1 MWYRI
6 FGCLVT
12 LAILVAPLATDAQPT
27 GHSRRIGWL
36 RPAGRPSGAAFEAFL
51 HSLRDMGYVEGQ
63 NLIIKL
69 RQGEGKTALLPT
81 LAAELVRLPVEV
93 IVTSG
98 TPATLAAR
106 EATST
111 IPIVFAGVADPV
123 DQGLIASWARP
134 GGNITGAASSSVEF
148 NTGKQLELLK
158 EVVPTTAR
166 VAVLVTPGH
175 PLYAAALQEL
185 QAWARL
191 LRMDLHLMDV
201 RDPATDLERAF
212 AALAHERVDALCM
225 LGDPA
230 FTPYRTRI
238 VELVAAS
245 RLPATY
251 GSRGFVEAG
260 GLMSYTQDSA
270 AMARR
275 AGVMVGKILRGT
287 KPADIPAEFPMQ
299 FELTINL
306 KTAKALGLTIP
317 QHILALADR
326 VIQ

>member
-1 MWYRI
+1 VHL
-6 FGCLVT
+6 FT
-12 LAILVAPLATDAQPT
+12 P
-27 GHSRRIGWL
+27 SR
-36 RPAGRPSGAAFEAFL
+36 
-51 HSLRDMGYVEGQ
+51 
-63 NLIIKL
+63 
-69 RQGEGKTALLPT
+69 
-81 LAAELVRLPVEV
+81 
-93 IVTSG
+93 
-98 TPATLAAR
+98 
-106 EATST
+106 
-111 IPIVFAGVADPV
+111 
-123 DQGLIASWARP
+123 
-134 GGNITGAASSSVEF
+134 
-148 NTGKQLELLK
+148 
-158 EVVPTTAR
+158 
-166 VAVLVTPGH
+166 VTPHRGCT
-175 PLYAAALQEL
+175 AA
-185 QAWARL
+185 
-191 LRMDLHLMDV
+191 V

-238 VELVAAS
+238 VELVAAG

-275 AGVMVGKILRGT
+275 AGVMVGKMLRGT

-306 KTAKALGLTIP
+306 KTAKVLGLTIP
-317 QHILALADR
+317 QHILTLADR